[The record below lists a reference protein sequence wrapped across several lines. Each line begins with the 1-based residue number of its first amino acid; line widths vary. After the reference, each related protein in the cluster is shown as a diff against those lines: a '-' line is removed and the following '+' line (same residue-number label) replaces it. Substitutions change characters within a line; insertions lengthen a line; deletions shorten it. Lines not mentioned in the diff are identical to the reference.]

1 MMLSRMT
8 VTNLPVNA
16 SIIAIAVSCSDPLFF
31 KEQSEL
37 ADADCWCPVNQS
49 EGDPVI
55 GCVLVF
61 GQRQ

>member
-49 EGDPVI
+49 SYDSVI
-55 GCVLVF
+55 GCVLVY
-61 GQRQ
+61 GQAQ